1 MITIMEPN
9 KVKYSLGAVSS
20 IETMTF
26 GEPGHRT
33 FRLDVHSGAAYLSL
47 WMEKEQLFQLGVY
60 LKDMVGRLSPE
71 DREKESDLREE
82 AWSGGE
88 LTIDFKASQMLLSH
102 DQDSRAFY
110 LQAYERQEEDC
121 NDNRLIDREEI
132 ELGLPDPCAA
142 DPDVPDLGGDD
153 DPAPDDDPLDGT
165 DDDPADDTG
174 GDDGGDVGGDV
185 DDDTG
190 GDEGGDVLDIV
201 DTVTGGGFCSF
212 GSITIL
218 PILAFGMALMGIVE
232 RRRRRQ

>member
-82 AWSGGE
+82 AWSGGK
-88 LTIDFKASQMLLSH
+88 LTIDFKAGQMLLSH

-110 LQAYERQEEDC
+110 LQAYERQEDGQAEEENPR
-121 NDNRLIDREEI
+121 NDEPRDIESVGLWITTAQAGILSEEALKI
-132 ELGLPDPCAA
+132 CAA
-142 DPDVPDLGGDD
+142 GRPTCFLCGQPIN
-153 DPAPDDDPLDGT
+153 P
-165 DDDPADDTG
+165 
-174 GDDGGDVGGDV
+174 
-185 DDDTG
+185 
-190 GDEGGDVLDIV
+190 EGHACPRANGHTVLEA
-201 DTVTGGGFCSF
+201 G
-212 GSITIL
+212 
-218 PILAFGMALMGIVE
+218 
-232 RRRRRQ
+232 